1 MLLYIIRNPLNDVT
15 RSTSLLYVQL
25 ITGDIRHSWCFFS
38 KNVLISTLVLIFEKK
53 KNNTYYYS
61 FGKYIKANYRDK
73 IGELL
78 NLSNCNDEK
87 KRELKESTTF
97 GNERHPI

>member
-1 MLLYIIRNPLNDVT
+1 MMSQGQLAFLM
-15 RSTSLLYVQL
+15 SSSSLV
-25 ITGDIRHSWCFFS
+25 IFDILGAFFS

-61 FGKYIKANYRDK
+61 FRKYIKANYRDK

-87 KRELKESTTF
+87 KK
-97 GNERHPI
+97 N